1 MKSFVRLFA
10 ALATLLLLSFSV
22 HAQAHEGHLPQSDG
36 VIRKLDLAS
45 GTVTIKHGDLPNLN
59 MGPMTMSFKAKTPAM
74 LKPFKEGDKIRFR
87 AAEVKGELTVTS
99 IEAAK

>member
-1 MKSFVRLFA
+1 MTRYAFL
-10 ALATLLLLSFSV
+10 ALCATLMLPAAPVLAAPEPV
-22 HAQAHEGHLPQSDG
+22 AQTDG
-36 VIRKLDLAS
+36 VIRKLDRAS
-45 GTVTIKHGDLPNLN
+45 GTVTITHGELPNLN

>member
-1 MKSFVRLFA
+1 MNRHMVSALCASLIFSA
-10 ALATLLLLSFSV
+10 ATAIAAPETV
-22 HAQAHEGHLPQSDG
+22 AMTDG
-36 VIRKLDLAS
+36 VIRKLDLKS
-45 GTVTIKHGDLPNLN
+45 GTVTIKHGELPSLN